1 MAAFTQSKEVQQW
14 QTLEDG
20 FDNVTRGTA
29 PMPNPGH
36 DEVLVEIKAVSL
48 NYRDTEVVNG
58 EYNHHKTLSKRVTPL
73 VPCSDALGVIVALGP
88 NVSSDYKVGDRVL
101 TTFNQSHLSGQIT
114 ARDMSSGLGKP
125 LDGVLQTYRVFPST
139 GLVKAPGYLTDEEAS
154 GLPIAA
160 VTAWMAIFGM
170 EPFDTWKKS
179 EDGKGALNG
188 KTVLLEGTGGVAV
201 AGLQIAK
208 AAGATTIV
216 TSSSDEKLRRAKE
229 ELGADYAINYKTTE
243 NWEEK
248 VMEITDNKGADVIL
262 ETGGAGTLY
271 KALDC
276 VAFGGLISC
285 IGYTSGKEDKGE
297 GSRMNLNLLALR
309 RNVTLKGI
317 INGPRD
323 RFEEMCEFYE
333 RHQIRPV
340 VDKVFAFEEGG
351 EAIKYLRSGSHFGK
365 VVVKVQ

>member
-1 MAAFTQSKEVQQW
+1 MSQFTQTKENQQW
-14 QTLEDG
+14 HTLEDG
-20 FDNVTRGTA
+20 FDNLTRGTA
-29 PMPNPGH
+29 PIPTPGQ
-36 DEVLVEIKAVSL
+36 DEVLVKIKAVSL
-48 NYRDTEVVNG
+48 NYRDTEVTNG
-58 EYNHHKTLSKRVTPL
+58 EYNHHKTLSKRTEPL
-73 VPCSDALGVIVALGP
+73 VPCSDALGIIIALGP
-88 NVSSDYKVGDRVL
+88 GADSTWKLGDRVL
-101 TTFNQSHLSGQIT
+101 STFNQSHLSGQIK
-114 ARDMSSGLGKP
+114 AQDMSSGLGKP

-139 GLVKAPGYLTDEEAS
+139 GLVKAPEYLSDEEAS
-154 GLPIAA
+154 CLPIAA

-170 EPFDTWKKS
+170 EPFGTWAKD
-179 EDGKGALNG
+179 DGKPLKG
-188 KTVLLEGTGGVAV
+188 KTVVLEGTGGVAV

-229 ELGADYAINYKTTE
+229 ELGADYVINYKTTG

-248 VMEITDNKGADVIL
+248 VMEITGEKDGADIIL
-262 ETGGAGTLY
+262 ETGGSGTLY

-276 VAFGGLISC
+276 IAFGGLISC

-297 GSRMNLNLLALR
+297 GNRMNLNLLALR

-340 VDKVFAFEEGG
+340 VDKVFGFEQGG

>member
-1 MAAFTQSKEVQQW
+1 MSDW
-14 QTLEDG
+14 
-20 FDNVTRGTA
+20 
-29 PMPNPGH
+29 
-36 DEVLVEIKAVSL
+36 
-48 NYRDTEVVNG
+48 
-58 EYNHHKTLSKRVTPL
+58 KT
-73 VPCSDALGVIVALGP
+73 
-88 NVSSDYKVGDRVL
+88 GDRVL
-101 TTFNQSHLSGQIT
+101 STFNQSHLTGQIK
-114 ARDMSSGLGKP
+114 AADMSSGLGKP
-125 LDGVLQTYRVFPST
+125 LDGVLQTYRLFPSD
-139 GLVKAPGYLTDEEAS
+139 GLVRAPDYLTDEEAS
-154 GLPIAA
+154 CLPVAG
-160 VTAWMAIFGM
+160 VTAWMAIFGQ
-170 EPFDTWKKS
+170 EPFDAWRKG
-179 EDGKGALNG
+179 DGKPLKG

-229 ELGADYAINYKTTE
+229 ELGADYGIDYKTTPD
-243 NWEEK
+243 WEVK
-248 VMEITDNKGADVIL
+248 VMEITGGGGADIIL

-317 INGPRD
+317 INGPKE
-323 RFEEMCEFYE
+323 RFEEMCNFYIK
-333 RHQIRPV
+333 HQIRPV
-340 VDKVFAFEEGG
+340 VDRVFGFEEGA